1 MHARART
8 HTHAPGL
15 GSRCLVCSYEDGLG
29 CVPTETVWSMAQV
42 APFMAQLQRLELMN
56 VMLSVSFD
64 CPIFDSRV
72 TDASIARVPHAAVRA
87 PIPSRNGAP
96 LLLDRVRVFSNGL
109 PWSPVTGTQRGGG

>member
-1 MHARART
+1 MRADRD
-8 HTHAPGL
+8 
-15 GSRCLVCSYEDGLG
+15 CLV
-29 CVPTETVWSMAQV
+29 AQV

-87 PIPSRNGAP
+87 YPTRLCAHPFLRAMRAVAP
-96 LLLDRVRVFSNGL
+96 
-109 PWSPVTGTQRGGG
+109 

>member
-1 MHARART
+1 LRADRD
-8 HTHAPGL
+8 
-15 GSRCLVCSYEDGLG
+15 CLL
-29 CVPTETVWSMAQV
+29 AQV

-87 PIPSRNGAP
+87 PIPSRNARRCSLIACAYSQTVCP
-96 LLLDRVRVFSNGL
+96 CR
-109 PWSPVTGTQRGGG
+109 P